1 MAINVGNLQPLDDF
15 KAKVDEMI
23 RNVKGSELASGFEK
37 IVLPGERA
45 QEEYERRSRK
55 GVPVREEHWE
65 QVLGIALEV
74 GVDVEAIR
82 ARAQAI

>member
-1 MAINVGNLQPLDDF
+1 MAINVGNLQPLDEF

-23 RNVKGSELASGFEK
+23 RNVKGSSRASGFDE

-45 QEEYERRSRK
+45 QREYERRLRE

-65 QVLGIALEV
+65 QVGEIARET
-74 GVDVEAIR
+74 GVDVEEIR
-82 ARAQAI
+82 ARFS